1 MTSLDPRA
9 GVRGP
14 RVGASRPDCPPLR
27 AGRMHLGLLGAL
39 VIALGAAGC
48 GASGPA
54 DRRPPTEALRE
65 AARTSTDAASRRE
78 VLARVIEARRRW
90 THDHALRALEAEL
103 RAGLGDWAGA
113 LDLTDPVEAEQPDAV
128 DHARLRRWV
137 EAADAWERWLP
148 IAEAAGHDDP
158 RAAPADHASWL
169 RARAAAAPGEALERA
184 LAALDRRPG
193 DPHLLTAAAAAAAR
207 AERWGAALLSASR
220 ALDEARR
227 AGVEP
232 PPPAR
237 SVLAVACAERD
248 PTRALAAF
256 EEARV
261 EALPG
266 ARRAEARF
274 LLRHARPRAAARV
287 LADWLDGYPLDRE
300 SAALLA
306 QIDAIVGRVEGEV
319 APQ

>member
-1 MTSLDPRA
+1 MRPLDPRA

-14 RVGASRPDCPPLR
+14 RAAASRRGGPSLR
-27 AGRMHLGLLGAL
+27 AGRLHLGLLGAL
-39 VIALGAAGC
+39 AVAWGAVGC

-65 AARTSTDAASRRE
+65 AARAATDAAGRRE
-78 VLARVIEARRRW
+78 VLARVVESRRSRI
-90 THDHALRALEAEL
+90 HDRALRALEAEL
-103 RAGLGDWAGA
+103 RAGLGDWVGA
-113 LDLTDPVEAEQPDAV
+113 LDLTDADEAAPPDAAG
-128 DHARLRRWV
+128 HARLRRWV
-137 EAADAWERWLP
+137 EAADAWARWLP

-158 RAAPADHASWL
+158 RAAPADHAIWL
-169 RARAAAAPGEALERA
+169 RARAAAAPGEALEQA

-220 ALDEARR
+220 ALDEARQ

-232 PPPAR
+232 PSPAR
-237 SVLAVACAERD
+237 SMLALACAERD
-248 PTRALAAF
+248 PARALAAF

-287 LADWLDGYPLDRE
+287 LAEWLDVHPLDRE